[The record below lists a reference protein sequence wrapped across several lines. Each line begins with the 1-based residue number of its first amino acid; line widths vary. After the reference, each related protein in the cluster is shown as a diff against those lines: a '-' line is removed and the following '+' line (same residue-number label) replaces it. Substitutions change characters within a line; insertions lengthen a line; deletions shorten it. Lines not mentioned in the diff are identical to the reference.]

1 MWYVVVAVTVLA
13 GFLSILVFKLW
24 KRGFGEGRRTPR
36 SKTEGPCN
44 ILSDEG
50 GKIGSV
56 TITELG
62 GEGKGQVST
71 SSGSDDSSGDEGGK
85 RKRGQ
90 VSTSSDSDDSSGDKG
105 CDVRGKHPSQSS
117 SRKRQRTQGNKSHK
131 DKKKKTDYS
140 KILASNIVDR
150 FGKEKLIKTCKKL
163 IRKNTA
169 RIPLLEARNLID
181 SDCRERIEAKLKE
194 GEASLAATVL
204 VEFLADNHDGN
215 KMEEFCVFVEDQAGQ
230 SAPQLLNFA
239 KELRECIISIDSA
252 RGEGKGQISTSN
264 GSDDSS
270 E

>member
-1 MWYVVVAVTVLA
+1 
-13 GFLSILVFKLW
+13 
-24 KRGFGEGRRTPR
+24 
-36 SKTEGPCN
+36 
-44 ILSDEG
+44 
-50 GKIGSV
+50 
-56 TITELG
+56 
-62 GEGKGQVST
+62 
-71 SSGSDDSSGDEGGK
+71 
-85 RKRGQ
+85 
-90 VSTSSDSDDSSGDKG
+90 
-105 CDVRGKHPSQSS
+105 VRGKHPSQSS

-239 KELRECIISIDSA
+239 KELRECIISIASA
-252 RGEGKGQISTSN
+252 SGGGEGQVSTSS

-270 E
+270 GDEGGKRKRGQVSATSDGDDSSGDKAQRRKVKAASSSDNSDSSERGGCDVRGKQSSHSSSRKQGNGKASMQRKVPKVVEERD